1 MNFKDIIKKVKDV
14 KITPVTMVVTGAVIL
29 SLSAVAGVMYYLN
42 SQEISSQMSKKD
54 QMIEELKG
62 TIRKGDLQKE
72 LEKRASASVPSASS
86 TTPATT
92 PAKTSAPAS
101 VATAGWQSYT
111 DSVTGYTVKYPQ
123 GWTLDQTDE
132 WVDMGG
138 ESKHV
143 RFITVKSWANSAGR
157 ISMHWGFVRDNTYLY
172 STARTGTGA
181 GDFVVMP
188 TNLPVIS
195 AAVTKKKLV
204 FEGKIKEYWYSPAVT
219 PSGYTWEATISL
231 DDQNDYLAN
240 DLTGASYVD
249 MAEAILGNITIK

>member
-1 MNFKDIIKKVKDV
+1 
-14 KITPVTMVVTGAVIL
+14 MVVSGAVIL
-29 SLSAVAGVMYYLN
+29 SLSAAAGVLYYLN
-42 SQEISSQMSKKD
+42 SQEIASQMSKKD
-54 QMIEELKG
+54 QMIEQLRG
-62 TIRKGDLQKE
+62 TIREGDLQKE
-72 LEKRASASVPSASS
+72 LEKKASS
-86 TTPATT
+86 NVPTTTPTT
-92 PAKTSAPAS
+92 PVSSPAPVS
-101 VATAGWQSYT
+101 DATAGWQSYT

-143 RFITVKSWANSAGR
+143 RFITIKSWANSAGR

-188 TNLPVIS
+188 TNMPVIG
-195 AAVTKKKLV
+195 AAVTKEKLV
-204 FEGKIKEYWYSPAVT
+204 FEGKIKEYWYSPAVA
-219 PSGYTWEATISL
+219 PSGYTWEATISF
-231 DDQNDYLAN
+231 DDQSDYLAN